1 MKNRKR
7 KLKILLLKRDPKL
20 VRMMRVKNKV
30 KKNKK
35 RKNKKKKKKRKNQ
48 RLMLI

>member
-7 KLKILLLKRDPKL
+7 KLRILLLKRDL
-20 VRMMRVKNKV
+20 NWVRMMRVKNKV

-35 RKNKKKKKKRKNQ
+35 RKNKKKKKRNNQ
-48 RLMLI
+48 RLMSI

>member
-35 RKNKKKKKKRKNQ
+35 RKNKKKKKRKNQ